1 MKKTF
6 VWGFDDPNTE
16 IIQNLKKSKSIE
28 VVVWVGANDEC
39 TLHRNHLYN
48 VSIPSKINNLS
59 SYSIFDNIYK
69 NSYSTFLNMY
79 AKHDAFNKKSV
90 HDHYDIFC
98 IYFNYLYDIFSKNG
112 VELYLLS
119 CIPHTGAD
127 FLAYKIAKELNIET
141 IILYQSIIP
150 NRFFFMNNIDNF
162 GNFDDYKIL
171 RHDEDYKIQN
181 EHKINLI
188 YMKNIKQYK
197 FGLKYLLRKVINHKY
212 NGSICRYSDGVIW
225 RCLRFRQYKNNL
237 SIAEHDFFDV
247 DCKYVYFPLHLNPE
261 LTTSAL
267 GGNYGDQL
275 LALERLSN
283 FLPADWKIYVKENP
297 KQTEFMRGKW
307 FFDRLNAIP
316 KVTMVPKNTD
326 TYDLIKNS
334 VFVSTITGTAG
345 WEAITNCKNA
355 LVFGNAWYKSL
366 PGVFQFNEELK
377 LDDILNYNINKNIN
391 KNHLKHSL
399 DSLISK
405 MGKGV
410 IDPVYIGQVPNFNT
424 NENIHNITRLL
435 EELIQSE

>member
-1 MKKTF
+1 M
-6 VWGFDDPNTE
+6 
-16 IIQNLKKSKSIE
+16 L
-28 VVVWVGANDEC
+28 
-39 TLHRNHLYN
+39 
-48 VSIPSKINNLS
+48 
-59 SYSIFDNIYK
+59 
-69 NSYSTFLNMY
+69 
-79 AKHDAFNKKSV
+79 
-90 HDHYDIFC
+90 
-98 IYFNYLYDIFSKNG
+98 
-112 VELYLLS
+112 
-119 CIPHTGAD
+119 
-127 FLAYKIAKELNIET
+127 
-141 IILYQSIIP
+141 
-150 NRFFFMNNIDNF
+150 
-162 GNFDDYKIL
+162 
-171 RHDEDYKIQN
+171 
-181 EHKINLI
+181 
-188 YMKNIKQYK
+188 
-197 FGLKYLLRKVINHKY
+197 
-212 NGSICRYSDGVIW
+212 SICRYSDGVIW
-225 RCLRFRQYKNNL
+225 RYLRFRQYKNNL
-237 SIAEHDFFDV
+237 SIAEHDLDF

-267 GGNYGDQL
+267 GGNYRDQL

-377 LDDILNYNINKNIN
+377 LDDILNYNINKNY
-391 KNHLKHSL
+391 LKHSI

-424 NENIHNITRLL
+424 NEK
-435 EELIQSE
+435 EA